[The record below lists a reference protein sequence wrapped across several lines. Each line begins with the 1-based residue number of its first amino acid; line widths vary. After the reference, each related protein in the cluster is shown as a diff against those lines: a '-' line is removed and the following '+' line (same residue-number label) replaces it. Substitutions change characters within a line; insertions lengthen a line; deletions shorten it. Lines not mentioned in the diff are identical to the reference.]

1 MADQVSVWLM
11 CFVPRM
17 QHLKEK
23 FKLDKIAETRLS
35 DILAR
40 CSAEKKDEYYHDLE
54 RPCAGILVAFCPF
67 AWDSTCYTC
76 SKSLTHSLM

>member
-1 MADQVSVWLM
+1 
-11 CFVPRM
+11 M

-40 CSAEKKDEYYHDLE
+40 CSDEKKDEYYHDLE
-54 RPCAGILVAFCPF
+54 RCCPGLHDIFLV
-67 AWDSTCYTC
+67 DV
-76 SKSLTHSLM
+76 